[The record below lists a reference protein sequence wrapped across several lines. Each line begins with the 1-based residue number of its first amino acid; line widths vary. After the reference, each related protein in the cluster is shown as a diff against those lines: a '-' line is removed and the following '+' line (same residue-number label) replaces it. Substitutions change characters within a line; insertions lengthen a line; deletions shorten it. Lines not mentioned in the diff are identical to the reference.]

1 MTLEVYMME
10 DQEILLLG
18 EQTMGLLYLL
28 SVVVLSVQQ
37 SGGLLCLSTKL
48 P

>member
-1 MTLEVYMME
+1 MTPEVYMME

-18 EQTMGLLYLL
+18 EQIMGLLYLL

-37 SGGLLCLSTKL
+37 SGGLLYLLTK
-48 P
+48 

>member
-1 MTLEVYMME
+1 MMLEVYMME

>member
-1 MTLEVYMME
+1 MMLKVYMME

-18 EQTMGLLYLL
+18 EQIMGLLYLL
-28 SVVVLSVQQ
+28 LVVVLSVQQ